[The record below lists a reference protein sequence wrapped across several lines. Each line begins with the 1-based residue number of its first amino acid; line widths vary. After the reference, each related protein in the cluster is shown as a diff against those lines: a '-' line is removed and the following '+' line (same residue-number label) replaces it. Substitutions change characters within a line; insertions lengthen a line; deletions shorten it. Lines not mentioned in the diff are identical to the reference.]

1 LNERQEFFIF
11 IKNLHIDIMLSLQWP
26 TKEVLAFGGRYGIFA
41 ALKFILP
48 LKI

>member
-11 IKNLHIDIMLSLQWP
+11 IENLHIDIMLSLLWL